1 MDSSNVDCIYLN
13 TFTNL
18 KILPEND
25 ISWLKFFHSTYD
37 CVSDMIAYIL
47 QHAWVVEYMEIVLT
61 VMYLRPIL
69 NIGSFLIESV
79 EPIVIL
85 GTNTEGIH

>member
-1 MDSSNVDCIYLN
+1 MPLFTMKYVIGVSVALFAFRILNLNVGLPR
-13 TFTNL
+13 FTNF

-47 QHAWVVEYMEIVLT
+47 LHA
-61 VMYLRPIL
+61 
-69 NIGSFLIESV
+69 
-79 EPIVIL
+79 
-85 GTNTEGIH
+85 